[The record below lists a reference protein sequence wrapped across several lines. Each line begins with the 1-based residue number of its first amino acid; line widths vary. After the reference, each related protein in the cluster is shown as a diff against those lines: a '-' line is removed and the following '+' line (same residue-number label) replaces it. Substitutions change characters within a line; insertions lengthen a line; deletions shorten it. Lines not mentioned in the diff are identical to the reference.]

1 MIVPSFIATSK
12 LEIEAV
18 RQLFLIYTGEYS
30 QSTQKAT

>member
-18 RQLFLIYTGEYS
+18 RLSNLIYSGEY
-30 QSTQKAT
+30 A